1 VEVIFMK
8 TLLSSLVLAATVLIL
23 PPLSTATT
31 ITRIQA
37 PSTITQV
44 TVYRDRAQVTRTA
57 TLNLKAGSQII
68 TIAGLP
74 VLLQDDSVRVDA
86 KGTARATITGIEVKR
101 AFLPQIAEKRVK
113 TIEDELKVLERKL
126 GNLDAKKAGL
136 TSQKGF
142 IDSIRVAWG
151 QRISQQ
157 LAAGKPTSSELTE
170 ALGFVG
176 NGMTRV
182 EDQSRDI
189 DLEKQ
194 VIKEKMA
201 ALQRQ
206 KNEVTG
212 SDRKETK
219 SIEIAVETT
228 KEGTLT
234 IDMSGVVS
242 QATWEPSY
250 DVRLAADGL
259 TAQLTYRALVK
270 QQTGEDWNNA
280 ELALSTARPASGGAP
295 PALHPWH
302 ISFYRPMPLAMS
314 APAPRFETRMYKKAA
329 KALMPE
335 NMADM
340 AVAEEVPAPAAFQ
353 TAQAATEGTSI
364 VFRIPKLVDIPS
376 DNTQHSTVIALEKLP
391 VSTEYTT
398 VPKLSSTAY
407 LTAELVNKAGWP
419 LLPGSV
425 KIFSGNTFVGSA
437 EMKQVAS
444 GEKFTLPFGSDDQMI
459 IKREELKQHKQ
470 AGMFGANRMGY
481 RSTITVSN
489 LRKETQTISVKDQLP
504 LAGDSEIKVSLEDAT
519 LQPTEKKDDGTLVW
533 KLKLTAG
540 EKKEFRYEVVVEY
553 PKDREVTG
561 L

>member
-1 VEVIFMK
+1 MK
-8 TLLSSLVLAATVLIL
+8 SLLSLLVLAASVFTV
-23 PPLSTATT
+23 PALSTATT
-31 ITRIQA
+31 ATRIQA

-57 TLNLKAGSQII
+57 TVNLKAGSQIVS
-68 TIAGLP
+68 IAGLP

-86 KGTARATITGIEVKR
+86 KGTARAVITGIEVKR
-101 AFLPQIAEKRVK
+101 AFLPQTTEKRVK
-113 TIEDELKVLERKL
+113 GLEDELKVLERTL
-126 GNLDAKKAGL
+126 GNLDAKKTGL

-142 IDSIRVAWG
+142 IDSIKVAWG

-157 LAAGKPTSSELTE
+157 LATGKPTASELTE

-182 EDQSRDI
+182 EEQSRDI

-194 VIKEKMA
+194 VIKEKMN
-201 ALQRQ
+201 ALQRE

-212 SDRKETK
+212 SDRKEAK

-228 KEGTLT
+228 KAGTLT
-234 IDMSGVVS
+234 FYLSGVVS

-280 ELALSTARPASGGAP
+280 ELALSTAQPARGGAP
-295 PALHPWH
+295 PTLHPWH
-302 ISFYRPMPLAMS
+302 VAFYRPVPVAMS
-314 APAPRFETRMYKKAA
+314 AAAPRFETRMYKKAA
-329 KALMPE
+329 KTAMAE

-340 AVAEEVPAPAAFQ
+340 AMTEEAPAPAAFQ
-353 TAQAATEGTSI
+353 TALAATEGTAI
-364 VFRIPKLVDIPS
+364 VFRIPKPVDIPS
-376 DNTQHSTVIALEKLP
+376 DNTQHSTVIALDNLP
-391 VSTEYTT
+391 VRTEYTT
-398 VPKLSSTAY
+398 VPKLSPTAY
-407 LTAELVNKAGWP
+407 LTAELVNKASWP

-425 KIFSGNTFVGSA
+425 KIFSGNIFVGSG
-437 EMKQVAS
+437 EMKQVAA
-444 GEKFTLPFGSDDQMI
+444 GEKFTLPFGSDDQI
-459 IKREELKQHKQ
+459 VIKREELKQHKE
-470 AGMFGANRMGY
+470 AGLFGSNRMGY
-481 RSTITVSN
+481 RSTITVNN
-489 LRKETQTISVKDQLP
+489 LRKEAQTINIKDQLP
-504 LAGDSEIKVSLEDAT
+504 LAGDSEIKVSLEEAT
-519 LQPTEKKDDGTLVW
+519 AQPTEKKQDGTLIW
-533 KLKLTAG
+533 KLKLAAG
-540 EKKEFRYEVVVEY
+540 EKKEFKYEIVVEY